1 MRLFYAR
8 TQRRVIS
15 TTIDPRFYQVPDRRR
30 VIRGLL
36 LNVNWTLGKPHEEQ
50 KRDPY
55 DLSGGDVGPP

>member
-15 TTIDPRFYQVPDRRR
+15 TTIDPRFYQVSDRRR

-36 LNVNWTLGKPHEEQ
+36 LNINGTFGKPHEEQ
-50 KRDPY
+50 KRR
-55 DLSGGDVGPP
+55 S